1 MEVEAQFIAPLAL
14 ARAAK
19 VPTPTLEMI
28 IPLAAHK
35 AASKGLYTP

>member
-1 MEVEAQFIAPLAL
+1 MAPLAFG
-14 ARAAK
+14 RAAR
-19 VPTPTLEMI
+19 VPTPTLDMI